1 MSTEVKQTAVLKG
14 GEWLVK
20 ESSPFE
26 TFIPEDFSEEQRM
39 IKELCEQFLDKEVY
53 PILDRIDDLEPGL
66 MKSLVQKAGEQGLLA
81 VSFPDEYG
89 GLGKDFVTS
98 TIVNE
103 YLGAGHSF
111 SVAIAAH
118 TGIGTL
124 PILYFGTDEQK
135 KKYIPKLISG
145 EWAGAYGLTEP
156 NSGSDALS
164 AKSSA
169 KLSDDGKY
177 YILNGQ
183 KCWITNGGFAKVY
196 TVFAKVDGDN
206 LPEGKAGF
214 TAFIVERGTDGFTQ
228 GPEEHKM
235 GIKGSSTVQL
245 YFQDCKVPVE
255 NVLGEIG
262 KGHKIA
268 FNILNIGRLKLC
280 AAAIGGSRRALSNS
294 VQYAITREQ
303 FKQPISNFGAIQHKL
318 AEMAIRVFVGESALY
333 RTARWIDEKENELLA
348 EGKPFADALLGGA
361 EEYAIECAILKVYG
375 SEVLDF
381 VVDEGVQIHGGN
393 GFSAEY
399 NISRAYR
406 DSRINRIYEGTNEIN
421 RLLTLDMTLK
431 RAMKGRLDL
440 MGPAMAVQKE
450 LMSIPDFG
458 NEDDAPFAKEK
469 KQINNLKKAILMTAG
484 AAVQKLMMKI
494 ENEQEVLMNL
504 ADMAIETFNA
514 ESVLLRVMKMT
525 EQKGEDACR
534 LQADMMRTYLYDAA
548 DRVNKSGKDAVNA
561 FSEGDEQRMI
571 LMGLKR
577 FTKAEPFNSKDARRR
592 IAAKMIEEGK
602 YCF

>member
-1 MSTEVKQTAVLKG
+1 MSATTNTKAVLKG

-26 TFIPEDFSEEQRM
+26 TFIPEDFVEEQRM
-39 IKELCEQFLDKEVY
+39 IRDMCNQFLDVEVY
-53 PILDRIDDLEPGL
+53 PILDRIDNLEAGL
-66 MKSLVQKAGEQGLLA
+66 MKSLVTKAGEQGLLS
-81 VSFPDEYG
+81 VSFPEEYG

-124 PILYFGTDEQK
+124 PILYFGTPEQK
-135 KKYIPKLISG
+135 QKYIPKLITG

-156 NSGSDALS
+156 NSGSDALG
-164 AKSSA
+164 AKTTA
-169 KLSDDGKY
+169 KLSEDGKY
-177 YILNGQ
+177 YLLNGQ
-183 KCWITNGGFAKVY
+183 KCWITNGGFAQVY
-196 TVFAKVDGDN
+196 TVFAKVDGD
-206 LPEGKAGF
+206 KF
-214 TAFIVERGTDGFTQ
+214 TGFIVERGTEGFTQ

-245 YFQDCKVPVE
+245 YFQDAKVPVG

-262 KGHKIA
+262 KGHRIA

-280 AAAIGGSRRALSNS
+280 AAAVGGARRALTDS
-294 VQYAITREQ
+294 VVYARTREQ
-303 FKQPISNFGAIQHKL
+303 FKQPISNFGAIKHKL
-318 AEMAIRVFVGESALY
+318 AEMAIRIFVAESALY
-333 RTARWIDEKENELLA
+333 RTADWIDKKEAELLSA
-348 EGKPFADALLGGA
+348 GKPFSEALLGGA
-361 EEYAIECAILKVYG
+361 EEYAIECAMLKVYG

-431 RAMKGRLDL
+431 RAMGGRLDL
-440 MGPAMAVQKE
+440 MGPAMSVQKE
-450 LMSIPDFG
+450 LMSIPDFSS
-458 NEDDAPFAKEK
+458 DDEQPFAKEK
-469 KQINNLKKAILMTAG
+469 KLVANLKKAILMTSG

-504 ADMAIETFNA
+504 SDMAIETFNA
-514 ESVLLRVMKMT
+514 ESVLLRVMNMSDR
-525 EQKGEDACR
+525 QGETATQLYQDI
-534 LQADMMRTYLYDAA
+534 MRTYLFDAA
-548 DRVNKSGKDAVNA
+548 DRVNKSGKDAINA
-561 FSEGDEQRMI
+561 FADGDEQRMI

-577 FTKAEPFNSKDARRR
+577 FTKAEPFNTKDARRR
-592 IAAKMIEEGK
+592 IADKMISEGK

>member
-1 MSTEVKQTAVLKG
+1 MSTATETKNVLKG
-14 GEWLVK
+14 GEWLIK
-20 ESSPFE
+20 ESLPSQ
-26 TFIPEDFSEEQRM
+26 TFTAEDFVEEQKM
-39 IKELCEQFLDKEVY
+39 IRDMCDQFLDAEVY
-53 PILDRIDDLEPGL
+53 PILDRIDNLEPGL
-66 MKSLVQKAGEQGLLA
+66 MKSLVTKAGEQGLLS
-81 VSFPDEYG
+81 VSFPEEYG

-124 PILYFGTDEQK
+124 PILYFGTPEQK
-135 KKYIPKLISG
+135 QKYIPKLITG

-156 NSGSDALS
+156 NSGSDALG
-164 AKSSA
+164 AKTTA

-177 YILNGQ
+177 YLLNGQ
-183 KCWITNGGFAKVY
+183 KCWITNGGFAQVY
-196 TVFAKVDGDN
+196 TVFAKVDGD
-206 LPEGKAGF
+206 KF
-214 TAFIVERGTDGFTQ
+214 SAFIVERGTEGFTQ

-245 YFQDCKVPVE
+245 YFQDAKVPVE
-255 NVLGEIG
+255 NLLGEIG
-262 KGHKIA
+262 KGHRIA

-280 AAAIGGSRRALSNS
+280 AAANGGARRAISYT
-294 VQYAITREQ
+294 VEYAKTREQ
-303 FKQPISNFGAIQHKL
+303 FKQPIANFGAIKHKL
-318 AEMAIRVFVGESALY
+318 AEMAIRVFVAESALY
-333 RTARWIDEKENELLA
+333 RTADWIDEKEKELLA
-348 EGKPFADALLGGA
+348 AGKPFNEALLGAA
-361 EEYAIECAILKVYG
+361 EEYAIECAMLKVYG

-421 RLLTLDMTLK
+421 RLLILDMTLK
-431 RAMKGRLDL
+431 RAMGGRLDL
-440 MGPAMAVQKE
+440 MGPAMNVQKE

-458 NEDDAPFAKEK
+458 AEDDAPFAKELK
-469 KQINNLKKAILMTAG
+469 LVANLKKALLMAAG
-484 AAVQKLMMKI
+484 AAVQKLMVKI
-494 ENEQEVLMNL
+494 EGEQEVLMNL
-504 ADMAIETFNA
+504 SDMAIETFNA

-525 EQKGEDACR
+525 EQRGEAATQ
-534 LQADMMRTYLYDAA
+534 LYQDMMRTYLYDAA
-548 DRVNKSGKDAVNA
+548 DRINKAGKDAINS
-561 FSEGDEQRMI
+561 FSDGDEQRMI

-577 FTKAEPFNSKDARRR
+577 FTKAEPFNTKDARRR
-592 IAAKMIEEGK
+592 VADKMIADGK
-602 YCF
+602 YSF